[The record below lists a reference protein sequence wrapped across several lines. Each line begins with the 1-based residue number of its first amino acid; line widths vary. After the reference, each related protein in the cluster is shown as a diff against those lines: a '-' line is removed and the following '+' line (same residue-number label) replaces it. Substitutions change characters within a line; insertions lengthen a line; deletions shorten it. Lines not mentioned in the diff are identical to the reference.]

1 MKKMFLQV
9 FIAPVLG
16 AALLAACG
24 GGDSASP
31 DAAGPT
37 KVALSGGDG
46 DRRGHD
52 DNDDNDDR
60 DGRKTRC
67 RGDNDRPETAL
78 QGQVPIALRLAPGG
92 FKGFS
97 CNLELIGLDKRTEG
111 GNWSSATYQDRH
123 GRSCLYHSTATPGA
137 ATRAGMT
144 RQRPGVPVID
154 ISDRSDLK
162 YVRSLTSPAMIDN
175 WESLRVH
182 QRRKILIGDNA
193 GDGGSAGGPEVDIY
207 DLSGDCRDPQLISS
221 TAVGTGTDGGIKPA
235 GGNTGHEG
243 NISPDGLTYWIGD
256 IGRGHYNAVDIANPK
271 KPKMIAT
278 WSVSDL
284 GLNPGTGSILVHGL
298 SMSNDG
304 NRVYATVLGFPSA
317 ADVAN
322 PAIKKNGFVV
332 LDTSEVQQR
341 KPNATIKPIST
352 ALYKDGSVAQLTIP
366 VKIGG
371 KPYVVMVDE
380 AGAGG
385 LSNTANAQL
394 ACDLGLLAFPVARL
408 FDISDETKPKEV
420 AKVTL
425 EMHKTENC
433 AKVIPDIAG
442 LNIFTY
448 GSHYCSVDNRDN
460 ATALACGYFNS
471 GIRVFDIRNVNKIRE
486 IAYFNPAST
495 TAKPGSNHATFGQWR
510 AGGPDWCASR
520 LDFDF
525 RRKQLITM
533 CQDTGAMVLKFGRN
547 TWPFDDSTPSTNQN

>member
-1 MKKMFLQV
+1 MNTKFMQAL
-9 FIAPVLG
+9 IASLFG
-16 AALLAACG
+16 AAMLAACG
-24 GGDSASP
+24 GGEAPST
-31 DAAGPT
+31 DAADPT

-46 DRRGHD
+46 DRNGD
-52 DNDDNDDR
+52 DGDDDR
-60 DGRKTRC
+60 DHRRARC
-67 RGDNDRPETAL
+67 RGDNDRPEAAL
-78 QGQVPIALRLAPGG
+78 QGQVPIAMRLAPGG

-97 CNLELIGLDKRTEG
+97 CNLELIGQDQATEG

-137 ATRAGMT
+137 ATRAGMI

-154 ISDRSDLK
+154 ISDRSNLK
-162 YVRSLTSPAMIDN
+162 YVQSLSSPAMMDA

-207 DLSGDCRDPQLISS
+207 DLSGDCRQPQLISS
-221 TAVGTGTDGGIKPA
+221 TKVGTGEDGGIKPA

-243 NISPDGLTYWIGD
+243 NIAPDGLTYWIGD
-256 IGRGHYNAVDIANPK
+256 IGRGHYNAVDIVNPS

-284 GLNPGTGSILVHGL
+284 KLGGRVLVHGL
-298 SMSNDG
+298 SVSNDG

-322 PAIKKNGFVV
+322 PALKNNGFAV

-341 KPNATIKPIST
+341 KPNATIKTIST
-352 ALYKDGSVAQLTIP
+352 ALFKDGSVAQLTIP
-366 VKIGG
+366 IKIGG
-371 KPYVVMVDE
+371 KPYIVMVDE

-408 FDISDETKPKEV
+408 FDLSDETHPKEV

-433 AKVIPDIAG
+433 SKVIPDIAG

-471 GIRVFDIRNVNKIRE
+471 GVRVFDIRNVNKIRE

-533 CQDTGAMVLKFGRN
+533 CQDTGAMVLKFGKH
-547 TWPFDDSTPSTNQN
+547 TWPFEDSTPSTSQN